1 MKLLFDCFYGVSG
14 DMIVGALLDLG
25 ADQNSLKKVLK
36 SLGLKDYQ
44 IKISK
49 VKKGNIT
56 ATDFDVVLSSD
67 NHDHDMNFL
76 FGDKEVNFEFKEKR
90 RLSDIAS
97 LLEKSPMTE
106 RAKEIALKIFDVVAQ
121 AEGKAHG
128 IPKENVIFHETG
140 AMDSIIDI
148 VSIAVCFD
156 NLNISKAFV
165 TNLREGQG
173 QINTRVGYL
182 PIPTPAVKNVLEGY
196 GASLE
201 ICSLPFELITPTGIS
216 AIAVLTNFKNIDSK
230 IDIIKD
236 GFGSGKRDYGM
247 QGTLRCC
254 LFE

>member
-49 VKKGNIT
+49 VKIGNIT

-90 RLSDIAS
+90 RLSDIAN
-97 LLEKSPMTE
+97 LLEKSSMTE

-201 ICSLPFELITPTGIS
+201 VCSLPFELITPTGIS